1 MCKSTRTTLIDLL
14 NSLTFLYFST
24 VYFPLTIVLKRLF
37 AGDWPLVKRGR
48 FDKLAM
54 FSWCGSED
62 TEDIVFPTYEL
73 TEASLQC
80 MGRQEGRSRFPNL
93 LSMSI
98 RLPGIFYACL
108 YAYTF
113 FICPSHFAIVG
124 SDPFG
129 LVTF

>member
-1 MCKSTRTTLIDLL
+1 M
-14 NSLTFLYFST
+14 
-24 VYFPLTIVLKRLF
+24 IVPVRLF

-80 MGRQEGRSRFPNL
+80 MGRQEGRSRFCKPL
-93 LSMSI
+93 MSNANMRI
-98 RLPGIFYACL
+98 LTP
-108 YAYTF
+108 
-113 FICPSHFAIVG
+113 
-124 SDPFG
+124 
-129 LVTF
+129 